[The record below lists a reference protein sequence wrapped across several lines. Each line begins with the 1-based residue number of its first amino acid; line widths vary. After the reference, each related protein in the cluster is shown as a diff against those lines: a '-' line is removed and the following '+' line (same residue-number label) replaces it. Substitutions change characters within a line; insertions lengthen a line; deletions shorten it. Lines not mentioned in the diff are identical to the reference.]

1 MASRL
6 KIGNLTIINGK
17 PLEPGW
23 SGKLWALQQGLPQV
37 QTKTILLLD
46 ADIRL
51 EPGAIPALQARMQQ
65 HDLHLVSLL
74 AFLRMDSF
82 WEKLLMPAFVYFF
95 KLLYPF
101 HLSNKGSK
109 SRRRGGRRLRPA
121 APRFTGAGR
130 RFQGHKTQLDR

>member
-1 MASRL
+1 M
-6 KIGNLTIINGK
+6 KT
-17 PLEPGW
+17 E
-23 SGKLWALQQGLPQV
+23 
-37 QTKTILLLD
+37 TILLLD

-51 EPGAIPALQARMQQ
+51 EPGTIPALQARMQQ

-101 HLSNKGSK
+101 HLSNKGS
-109 SRRRGGRRLRPA
+109 RTVAAAVGGCILLRSA
-121 APRFTGAGR
+121 SLEQAGG
-130 RFQGHKTQLDR
+130 FQGHKKQLDR